1 MMQAISAPARSPA
14 LRAARIHLRTGSL
27 ALARA
32 ELESLAGAGDLDDDG
47 LLDLAEVRWRTGD
60 VSGAGEAA
68 NVFLSTG
75 RETTL
80 ALAIAAEATI
90 ALGRPSEARR
100 LVGRALEAAD
110 GSLDEIF
117 AGMPRSPIWPHD
129 PGATAQPVGT
139 LFGGERAV
147 APDRP
152 TEPPGLWDR
161 HGGHA
166 APTVGLPDPRTLLD
180 DGRLALEAGD
190 TAGAAVRFALA
201 LRVAPA
207 LAPAV
212 LDALD
217 GASGPVADLVRGD
230 AYRAAG
236 HEADAMRAYAAA
248 ASTADTSAR
257 AHGHDHDHDHPTD
270 VPDKEAP

>member
-1 MMQAISAPARSPA
+1 MTAFVVDAPVRDPA

-32 ELESLAGAGDLDDDG
+32 ELESLAGTAGLDDEG

-60 VSGAGEAA
+60 LSGAGEAA
-68 NVFLSTG
+68 NAYLAAG
-75 RETTL
+75 RATAL

-110 GSLDEIF
+110 GSLEPLF

-129 PGATAQPVGT
+129 PGIAAEHVGT
-139 LFGGERAV
+139 LF
-147 APDRP
+147 PDDRSGAGP
-152 TEPPGLWDR
+152 RTIETAPGLWDR
-161 HGGHA
+161 HAGHA
-166 APTVGLPDPRTLLD
+166 GPAVGLADPTTLLE
-180 DGRLALEAGD
+180 DGHLALAAGD
-190 TAGAAVRFALA
+190 TRGAAVRFALA
-201 LRVAPA
+201 LRAAPA
-207 LAPAV
+207 MAPAV
-212 LDALD
+212 LDALA
-217 GASGPVADLVRGD
+217 GSGGPVVELVRGE

-248 ASTADTSAR
+248 AAALAAGRDDGAR
-257 AHGHDHDHDHPTD
+257 I
-270 VPDKEAP
+270 KEES